1 VRVKGFLSLR
11 TLGEFVRW
19 EHSIFALPFVY
30 MGALLAAGG
39 LPGWRVMVLVTI
51 AAVAA
56 RTSAMSINRIVD
68 RQLDALNPRTKDR
81 SLVTG
86 RVKLGQAVGLAV
98 ASTLTLAVA
107 AAGLNRLAFY
117 LSPIPVAA
125 FVIYPYTKRF
135 TWACH
140 AFLGLAQSFGPMG
153 GWIAVRGRLDLPAV
167 VLGLAVGLWIGG
179 FDLLYALMDIDF
191 DRWHGV
197 YSFPARFGVKATLML
212 ARIVHAVVLVLLGSL
227 YWWVGLGWFY
237 GLGLA
242 VTAWLLWSEHRLVS
256 PDDLSRVNRAF
267 FDMNGWISVVMFAGT
282 LLDVLLR

>member
-1 VRVKGFLSLR
+1 MGSLR

-30 MGALLAAGG
+30 MGAMLAAGG
-39 LPGWRVMVLVTI
+39 LPGWRVMMLVTI

-68 RQLDALNPRTKDR
+68 RQLDALNPRTRDR

-86 RVKLGQAVGLAV
+86 KVKLGQAVGLAV
-98 ASTLTLAVA
+98 VSTVVLALA
-107 AAGLNRLAFY
+107 AAGLNRLALY

-167 VLGLAVGLWIGG
+167 ILGVAVGLWIGG

-191 DRWHGV
+191 DRQHGV
-197 YSFPARFGVKATLML
+197 YSFPARFGVKATLTL
-212 ARIVHAVVLVLLGSL
+212 ARAVHAVVLLLFVSL
-227 YWWVGLGWFY
+227 YWWLGLGWFY

-242 VTAWLLWSEHRLVS
+242 ATAWLLWSEHRLVS

-282 LLDVLLR
+282 LLDVLVR